1 METDS
6 IYLAGFF
13 DGEGYIGLLKKKR
26 SESYIEYFIQASIGQ
41 KDGATMD
48 WIKDN
53 FGGHV
58 HHVKRDGSYQW
69 IVSNQA
75 AYKVLKRI
83 EPYLKYKRPQ
93 AQMAID
99 FFEKRIA
106 GKKVSPQELARREEI
121 YASLKLA
128 KRFFVKSQYCI
139 SAGSTTKRMEPKGM

>member
-13 DGEGYIGLLKKKR
+13 DGEGYVGIVKRKR
-26 SESYIEYFIQASIGQ
+26 SEHFTEYIVQASIGQ

-48 WIKDN
+48 WIKEN

-58 HHVKRDGSYQW
+58 HRVKRDGSYQW

-83 EPYLKYKRPQ
+83 VSYLKYKKPQ

-99 FFEKRIA
+99 FFEGRMG
-106 GKKVSPQELARREEI
+106 GKKVSTEELVRREGI
-121 YASLKLA
+121 YASLRLEK
-128 KRFFVKSQYCI
+128 KSFTKSTSCI